1 MSRFAKALAALVVS
15 VALLLPCQAP
25 AEETYTPGFQTLGL
39 WEAEQNLRM
48 DVAIWYP
55 ARRAPRTLRYGE
67 WEFRGARRA
76 TPAPGRYPLILL
88 SHDSGGSRFS
98 LYLLAEA
105 LARSGFVVAA
115 PTHRMDN
122 MNLIADP
129 FSLAQLR
136 DRVRELRALPDV
148 LAKTAPF
155 TNIVNLDRIG
165 VIGIGPGGTAALL
178 LAGGRLD
185 NAGWEHYCFRAGS
198 RDVYCSAW
206 VAPRMEAMAK
216 AITRDES
223 WLDPRI
229 DAVAVIAPAYGMLFS
244 PRSLKDVQ
252 TPVLLLRADLDRINR
267 APHHADAIF
276 KALPR
281 TPEYAILHH
290 TDNAS
295 LMSLCTPEL
304 ATLVPDMCTPLPEAD
319 QEEAQRQLADY
330 TIRFMTA
337 HLGAALPPSEGDQ
350 Q

>member
-1 MSRFAKALAALVVS
+1 MNALGRSLAALAVTLT
-15 VALLLPCQAP
+15 LLLPAQAA
-25 AEETYTPGFQTLGL
+25 AEDIYTPGFQTLGL
-39 WEAEQNLRM
+39 WEADQNLRM
-48 DVAIWYP
+48 DVAVWYP

-67 WEFRGARRA
+67 WEFQGARRA
-76 TPAPGRYPLILL
+76 TPVPGRYPLILL

-98 LYLLAEA
+98 LHLLATA

-129 FSLAQLR
+129 FSLPQLR
-136 DRVRELRALPDV
+136 DRLKELRALPDV
-148 LAKTAPF
+148 LARTAPF
-155 TNIVNLDRIG
+155 ADIINPDRIG

-178 LAGGRLD
+178 LAGGQLD
-185 NAGWEHYCFRAGS
+185 SAGWEHYCFRAGP

-206 VAPRMEAMAK
+206 VAPRMEAMAR
-216 AITRDES
+216 AISRDET
-223 WLDPRI
+223 WRDPRI
-229 DAVAVIAPAYGMLFS
+229 GAVAVVAPAYGMLFS
-244 PRSLKDVQ
+244 PRSLQHVQ

-267 APHHADAIF
+267 APNHADAIF

-281 TPEYAILHH
+281 APEYAILQH

-295 LMSLCTPEL
+295 LMSPCTPEL
-304 ATLVPDMCTPLPEAD
+304 ADLVPDMCTPLPEAD
-319 QEEAQRQLADY
+319 QEDAQNQLAGH

-337 HLGAALPPSEGDQ
+337 HLGAALPPSEGAQ